1 MRVSEREQ
9 MLLNAALHVDE
20 AYAIESC
27 RLWQSSIDLDDAPYS
42 EARLIPA
49 VYARLSAIDPRLEL
63 PGKFRGKAR
72 ATFARNMM
80 LARETLPVL
89 AELARR
95 WPVVAIKGLSICARY
110 GAWSKRPL
118 GDFDVR
124 IRERD
129 LEEVCGYLEGEGW
142 APKYGL
148 TWKSLLHRTALRRE
162 SWGIMRGHADL
173 DLHWRIADGLQDTVL
188 ERELWSAAQRFEVLG
203 RPVHAPS
210 PEVMLAYSLNHG
222 LRQGSQADALQTI
235 IDFAQLLPDCAGATL
250 TRVITRSG
258 LAPEFNTVCSVLV
271 KSGRPVDIGPLLRE
285 RSAVA
290 DELPPGR
297 RSVGERIETRRAQR
311 SRPVAR
317 RRAERELL
325 RSPALYRAWEALGKP
340 RSVERMLLR
349 LFGPMSKPLRP
360 GGQFRRSYDLRNCEV
375 IDQIGGVGWSWPE
388 PDHTCFW
395 ADRADVRLLI
405 PVEKGRNYLVAL
417 SFARHRIISPAPHFA
432 VTANGHFARAID
444 FRPSPATFTYFIP
457 VPKAAIFA
465 DWLELSFRP
474 YRFVSEAE
482 ALKNYH
488 LRRSLPAARL
498 QLIAFDASSEDANST
513 TPIPRAAPADE
524 ACSLNASQKRKLDR
538 VAQKIARSSFRD
550 LSLIPESFDPV
561 GYVLNYPDL
570 LEAEVDPYEH
580 YLLYGGPEGRHWR
593 RRANSQPNALA
604 GPGGFG

>member
-9 MLLNAALHVDE
+9 MLLKAALHVDE
-20 AYAIESC
+20 AHAIESC
-27 RLWQSSIDLDDAPYS
+27 RLWQSSIDIEDAPYS
-42 EARLIPA
+42 EARMIPA

-72 ATFARNMM
+72 STFARNMM
-80 LARETLPVL
+80 LARDTLPVL
-89 AELARR
+89 EELAKQ
-95 WPVVAIKGLSICARY
+95 WPLVAIKGLSICARY
-110 GAWSKRPL
+110 GTWSKRPL

-129 LEEVCGYLEGEGW
+129 LERVCAYLEQEGW

-203 RPVHAPS
+203 RPVCVPS
-210 PEVMLAYSLNHG
+210 PEVMVAYSLNHG

-235 IDFAQLLPDCAGATL
+235 IDVAQLLPDCAGGTL
-250 TRVITRSG
+250 ARVIARSG
-258 LAPEFNTVCSVLV
+258 LIAEFDAVCSVLM

-285 RSAVA
+285 R
-290 DELPPGR
+290 
-297 RSVGERIETRRAQR
+297 IETLRAQR

-388 PDHTCFW
+388 PDYTCFW

-417 SFARHRIISPAPHFA
+417 SFARHRMASPAPHFA
-432 VTANGHFARAID
+432 VTANGRFARAID

-498 QLIAFDASSEDANST
+498 QLIAFDAPSEDANST
-513 TPIPRAAPADE
+513 TPIPGAAPADE
-524 ACSLNASQKRKLDR
+524 ARGLNASQRRKFER
-538 VAQKIARSSFRD
+538 VRQKIARSSFRD

-593 RRANSQPNALA
+593 RQPDVIGMRCPAVPA
-604 GPGGFG
+604 AA